1 MQRKEACSVPLLA
14 GEPCQTSPPNSYIL
28 NYVILR
34 NKVQSQF
41 IKNMHPC
48 GGWGGE
54 LSATQK
60 QQQNLHSSLPGCNRK
75 QNTYLKANY
84 NKLG

>member
-14 GEPCQTSPPNSYIL
+14 GEPCQPSPLNSYIL

-41 IKNMHPC
+41 IKSMHPRGGC
-48 GGWGGE
+48 GGGGRGAI
-54 LSATQK
+54 SNSKTATDPTQLIARMSQK
-60 QQQNLHSSLPGCNRK
+60 TKHLFKGKS
-75 QNTYLKANY
+75 
-84 NKLG
+84 

>member
-14 GEPCQTSPPNSYIL
+14 GEPCQPSPLNSYIL

-41 IKNMHPC
+41 IKSMHPR
-48 GGWGGE
+48 GGGVG
-54 LSATQK
+54 SY
-60 QQQNLHSSLPGCNRK
+60 QQ
-75 QNTYLKANY
+75 LKNSNGPYTAHCQDVTE
-84 NKLG
+84 NKTLIQRQIIIN